1 MKLILRLLLGV
12 TVSMIAPGLACAA
25 CYGPDKALP
34 AQTVS
39 DFMNDPSSLLQS
51 NANGGAGLISK
62 VRDLIMSN
70 PQTFPLVMGLLARAN
85 DGQQQA
91 IGSGVGQAAT
101 LCVRPDPTFAG
112 EIPPVAT
119 DTKYAGFTVFKTAY
133 AAAVGDAPI
142 GDVALGGVGGGPS
155 SGSVGGQTNP
165 LGSPSATSGLQTFTT
180 NAFTNPSPNYF
191 TSSVGSAGSASFQ
204 STPIVSVSP

>member
-1 MKLILRLLLGV
+1 MKLIRQLLIAV
-12 TVSMIAPGLACAA
+12 TFSMIVPSLASAA

-39 DFMNDPSSLLQS
+39 DFMNNPSSLLQS
-51 NANGGAGLISK
+51 NANGGAGMISG

-70 PQTFPLVMGLLARAN
+70 PQTFPLVMSLLAGAN
-85 DGQQQA
+85 EGQQQA

-119 DTKYAGFTVFKTAY
+119 DTKYAGFTAFKTAY
-133 AAAVGDAPI
+133 GVAVGDAPI
-142 GDVALGGVGGGPS
+142 GGVALGGAGGGPS
-155 SGSVGGQTNP
+155 SGSVGGQTTP
-165 LGSPSATSGLQTFTT
+165 LGSPTATSGLQTFSA

-191 TSSVGSAGSASFQ
+191 TSSVGSAGSASALT
-204 STPIVSVSP
+204 TPGVSVSP